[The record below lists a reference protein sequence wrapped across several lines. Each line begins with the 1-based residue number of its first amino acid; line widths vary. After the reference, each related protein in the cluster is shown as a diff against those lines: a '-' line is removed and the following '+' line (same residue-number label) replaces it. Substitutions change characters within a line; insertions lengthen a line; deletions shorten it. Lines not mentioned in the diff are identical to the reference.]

1 MPRLTLCGLLMAL
14 LLAGSMAGCAKEPP
28 PPRDVTVNKTLA
40 VAGFSNPRH
49 EWELLAGCDPS
60 MCNIVDPEILMRL
73 NLVMEEELRNQ
84 GRTFV
89 ERQIVRRCQE
99 TVEFVETGGSNQA
112 QALNYWIRVGECVGT
127 DYLLLPQLMYFRDRE
142 GGEWGVNKPS
152 SVIMYVYLL
161 DVGNK
166 GVARRF
172 VFDETQEAL
181 SANLLEAGK
190 FFERGGKWISA
201 DEMATE
207 AIKAA
212 IRRLG
217 LADPARTTSS
227 GRQAQ

>member
-1 MPRLTLCGLLMAL
+1 MPRLALCTLLMAL
-14 LLAGSMAGCAKEPP
+14 LLTGVLAGCTKEPP
-28 PPRDVTVNKTLA
+28 APRDITVNKTLA

-60 MCNIVDPEILMRL
+60 MCNIVHPEVLMRL
-73 NLVMEEELRNQ
+73 NQVMEEELRAQ

-89 ERQIVRRCQE
+89 ERQLVRRCQE

-112 QALNYWIRVGECVGT
+112 QALDYWVRVGECVGT
-127 DYLLLPQLMYFRDRE
+127 DYLLVPQLMYFRDRE
-142 GGEWGVNKPS
+142 GGEWGVNRPA

-166 GVARRF
+166 GVARRV

-207 AIKAA
+207 AIKIAV
-212 IRRLG
+212 RRLG
-217 LADPARTTSS
+217 LADPAKASS
-227 GRQAQ
+227 TGGAAQ

>member
-1 MPRLTLCGLLMAL
+1 MPRLTLCTLLMAFLFVGL
-14 LLAGSMAGCAKEPP
+14 LAGCAKEPP
-28 PPRDVTVNKTLA
+28 APRDITVNKTLA

-49 EWELLAGCDPS
+49 EWEMLAGCDPS
-60 MCNIVDPEILMRL
+60 MCNIVDPEVLMRL
-73 NLVMEEELRNQ
+73 NQVMEEELRTQ

-112 QALNYWIRVGECVGT
+112 QALDYWIRVGECVGT
-127 DYLLLPQLMYFRDRE
+127 DYLLVPQLMYFRDRE
-142 GGEWGVNKPS
+142 GGEWGVTKPA

-161 DVGNK
+161 DVDNK
-166 GVARRF
+166 GVARRV

-190 FFERGGKWISA
+190 FFERGGKWITA
-201 DEMATE
+201 DQMATE

-212 IRRLG
+212 VRRLG
-217 LADPARTTSS
+217 LADPSRVSVS
-227 GRQAQ
+227 GGQAQ